1 MLFRSLQVLA
11 SYKTG
16 LQEGRPAVTR
26 RALAHGSATYVST
39 RLGADGLEPLLARL
53 LEAAG
58 VDSELPAGLRGRVE
72 LAIRADGEREYWFL
86 VNRTDDV
93 VDLSDLGEPVFSSGA
108 DRGVAELAGSGVA
121 VFTRT
126 AR

>member
-1 MLFRSLQVLA
+1 VFVAAYRLPGGLA
-11 SYKTG
+11 
-16 LQEGRPAVTR
+16 
-26 RALAHGSATYVST
+26 ATLT
-39 RLGADGLEPLLARL
+39 
-53 LEAAG
+53 
-58 VDSELPAGLRGRVE
+58 AGLRGRVE

-93 VDLSDLGEPVFSSGA
+93 VDLGELDELGGLGEPMFSSGA